1 MADDVSPRPV
11 EVVVVD
17 DHPVVRQGLRTLLAS
32 AGITVTGEAT
42 DGIQAIRVVREIAP
56 DVVIMDLAMPVMN
69 GIEATR
75 RILAQTPHVA
85 VLVVSMADDHESV
98 FAALRAGA
106 RGYVLKGTDPADL
119 IRAVES
125 VAHGD
130 AVFGPDLADHV
141 LAYFSHP
148 PGTPTALFPELT
160 TREREVLVLLAQGLH
175 NPEIGQRLG
184 VRPKT
189 VRNHISNILT
199 KLAVSDRTAAVLR
212 ARQAGLT

>member
-1 MADDVSPRPV
+1 MDEPVAASQV

-32 AGITVTGEAT
+32 AGIMVTGEAG
-42 DGIQAIRVVREIAP
+42 DGQQAIRVVREVAP
-56 DVVIMDLAMPVMN
+56 DVVIMDLTMPVMN

-85 VLVVSMADDHESV
+85 VLVVSMAGDHESV

-106 RGYVLKGTDPADL
+106 RGYVLKGTDPANL
-119 IRAVES
+119 VRAVES

-130 AVFGPDLADHV
+130 AVFGPDLADQV
-141 LAYFSHP
+141 LAYFSRP
-148 PGTPTALFPELT
+148 PGTPTTVFPELT

-212 ARQAGLT
+212 ARDAGLT

>member
-1 MADDVSPRPV
+1 MTDHLSPGPL

-17 DHPVVRQGLRTLLAS
+17 DHPVVRQGLRSLLAS
-32 AGITVTGEAT
+32 AGIAVTGEAA
-42 DGIQAIRVVREIAP
+42 DGRQAIRIVGEVTP
-56 DVVIMDLAMPVMN
+56 DVVIMDLAMPIMN
-69 GIEATR
+69 GVEATR
-75 RILAQTPHVA
+75 RIIAGMPHVA
-85 VLVVSMADDHESV
+85 VLVVSMSDERESV

-130 AVFGPDLADHV
+130 AVFGPELADQV
-141 LAYFSHP
+141 LAYFSHSP
-148 PGTPTALFPELT
+148 STPTALFPELT
-160 TREREVLVLLAQGLH
+160 DREREVLGLLAQGLH
-175 NPEIGQRLG
+175 NPDISHRLG

-199 KLAVSDRTAAVLR
+199 KLAVSDRTEAVLR
-212 ARQAGLT
+212 AREAGLT

>member
-1 MADDVSPRPV
+1 MADEVSTSPV

-32 AGITVTGEAT
+32 AGITVTGEAA
-42 DGIQAIRVVREIAP
+42 DGQQAIRVVSEVAP

-75 RILAQTPHVA
+75 RIMARTPNVA

-119 IRAVES
+119 VRAVES

-141 LAYFSHP
+141 LAYFSRP
-148 PGTPTALFPELT
+148 AGTPTSLFPELT
-160 TREREVLVLLAQGLH
+160 NREREVLVFLAQGLH

-212 ARQAGLT
+212 AREAGLT